1 MSEKMKQLRQ
11 YMKDNRGSEKTI
23 QNSLLAENTQ
33 YEKNNYFTLLAVILQ
48 QVDNIPSGQLAMY
61 KRLVAGASV
70 EHSVEEYLQKHWIL
84 RLRIMRILLKIIKI
98 HS

>member
-61 KRLVAGASV
+61 KRLVSGASV
-70 EHSVEEYLQKHWIL
+70 
-84 RLRIMRILLKIIKI
+84 
-98 HS
+98 